1 MCYCLI
7 HSPLFPTGIV
17 RVGGVHS
24 GTGICSY
31 RYIVSGNLSSQ
42 LLASRSIATLLFHS
56 SRFARLVACH
66 REAASELFFEQQQT
80 PTCVYFNALLLCP
93 NDIMMIYQRVS
104 RLFRHDNTGT
114 DVCNQDT
121 NDPGVYHL
129 VGWLKDCN
137 LSFSFWARQLC
148 EARYQPLCTCCH
160 TWQPGLGMSM
170 C

>member
-24 GTGICSY
+24 GCSY

-80 PTCVYFNALLLCP
+80 PTCVHFNALLLCP
-93 NDIMMIYQRVS
+93 NDIMIMYQRFS
-104 RLFRHDNTGT
+104 RLSGHDNTK
-114 DVCNQDT
+114 
-121 NDPGVYHL
+121 Y
-129 VGWLKDCN
+129 
-137 LSFSFWARQLC
+137 
-148 EARYQPLCTCCH
+148 
-160 TWQPGLGMSM
+160 
-170 C
+170 